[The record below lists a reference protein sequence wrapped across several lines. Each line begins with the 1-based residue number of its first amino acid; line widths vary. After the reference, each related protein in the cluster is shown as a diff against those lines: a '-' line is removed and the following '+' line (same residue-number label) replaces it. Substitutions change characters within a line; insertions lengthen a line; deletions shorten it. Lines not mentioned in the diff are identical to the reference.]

1 MSTILNFESKT
12 PSVDIIIKR
21 TSDEKTFALFDSIAN
36 SDGDRSATLRKS
48 NLTEK
53 QYYARIS
60 NLMDAGL
67 IKRRKGEY
75 SLTLLGKVVYDSQMI
90 IGKALTYY
98 GKLKAIEEI
107 EMSYGA
113 TLPKE
118 ELTQLINALI
128 DSDQIKDAITKPI
141 SVGSNREDV

>member
-1 MSTILNFESKT
+1 MSNILNFESKP
-12 PSVDIIIKR
+12 PSVDHIIKR
-21 TSDEKTFALFDSIAN
+21 TSDEKTLALFDSIAN

-60 NLMDAGL
+60 GLMDAGL

-75 SLTLLGKVVYDSQMI
+75 SLTLLGRVVYDSQMI
-90 IGKALTYY
+90 IVKALTYY

-128 DSDQIKDAITKPI
+128 DSDQIKDAIMKPI
-141 SVGSNREDV
+141 TV